1 MVKLILRMVGEILIG
16 VFLAGIILAISVPML
31 VRSGMIVPGDVAS
44 VCIIAGTLALA
55 VGAMLFRPGSALHRR
70 GQ

>member
-1 MVKLILRMVGEILIG
+1 MTKLILRVIGEILFG
-16 VFLAGIILAISVPML
+16 FFLAGIVLAVSVPML
-31 VRSGMIVPGDVAS
+31 MRSGMIVPGDIAS
-44 VCIIAGTLALA
+44 VCIIAGTLALV

>member
-16 VFLAGIILAISVPML
+16 FFLAGIILAISVPML
-31 VRSGMIVPGDVAS
+31 MRSGMIVPGDVGS
-44 VCIIAGTLALA
+44 VCIIACTLALA

>member
-1 MVKLILRMVGEILIG
+1 MVKLILGMVGEILIG
-16 VFLAGIILAISVPML
+16 FFLAGIILAIGVPML
-31 VRSGMIVPGDVAS
+31 VRSGMIVPGDVVS
-44 VCIIAGTLALA
+44 VCLIAGTLALA

>member
-1 MVKLILRMVGEILIG
+1 MVKLFLRMACEILMG
-16 VFLAGIILAISVPML
+16 FFLAGIMLAISVPILMRAE
-31 VRSGMIVPGDVAS
+31 VIAPGDLAS